1 MTSRDLR
8 RAVDCLL
15 ATLVLAG
22 LLASPAIAVR
32 ARQADRGP
40 TVSVRGRL
48 VAMAGDPRTPEDGR
62 PIQRYVVASRRGS
75 VRLSVDAAHEPGLLA
90 QVGRRVQVVGT
101 QQPGGSVAVLA
112 ARVVG
117 HRRAPTEAV
126 TGSQKW
132 VSLLCRFA
140 GTPSVPHPK
149 SWYDGLVGGSSSLIS
164 DYFEET
170 SYGTIDLAG
179 GTVMA
184 WVDMPHNRSFYG
196 APANADLT
204 QMAQDCATASNTAGL
219 NFNDY
224 MGIDMHFNENMTY
237 SWGGS
242 VYLSLDGVSRIWKAT
257 WMSDWGVAGVQAHEM
272 GHGFGLLHSSGPYTQ
287 TYDSHWDQM
296 SYAYAGPQDPTYG
309 WTPEGTISYHRDV
322 LGWFDPSWVTTVPD
336 GGSKTVTLRPLSDPA
351 AAGGER
357 EIVIPVS
364 ATVSYTVEARERSGA
379 DVGVPGDAVVIHQV
393 DESRATSSPFDR
405 IAQVV
410 DADGDGDVNDDGAM
424 WIVGETF
431 SVDALDLTVSVNSKA
446 GDGSYQVSVAY
457 GVPDLDTPTNPTSFA
472 SSSHTLGDWSAD
484 DTIAMAFSGAS
495 DVGTGVD
502 GFSIAWGGAGVAAD
516 TTKDLGANA
525 TTFTSAAQPDGDR
538 YVALRTV
545 DEAGNWSDQIVAG
558 PFRLDTTAPDDAH
571 VDAPGSPFTW
581 STSIPVSWDGGAD
594 AGSGFAGYDVR
605 SRAATAKTD
614 FGATADWL
622 TGVAGAGDTFVG
634 KPGSTRCFSVRSA
647 DLMANRTAWS
657 DEACTAV
664 PLDDRAF
671 VAKGPWSQQAGGTFQ
686 DTLTTAS
693 ARGGTLTLKRLQA
706 RRFSIMATT
715 CPTCGAFRVLWRGT
729 VLAKVDLHD
738 AVGAS
743 GVVFA
748 LGTKASVK
756 AGTLV
761 IEVTSRHKSVS
772 IDAVGVTRV

>member
-1 MTSRDLR
+1 MVSAAVR
-8 RAVDCLL
+8 RSLACLL
-15 ATLVLAG
+15 AILVLAG
-22 LLASPAIAVR
+22 LLASPAAAGR
-32 ARQADRGP
+32 SRQADRGP
-40 TVSVRGRL
+40 AVSVRGRL

-62 PIQRYVVASRRGS
+62 PIQRYVVASRHGS
-75 VRLSVDAAHEPGLLA
+75 VQLSVDAAHEAGLLA
-90 QVGRRVQVVGT
+90 QVGRRVQIVGT
-101 QQPGGSVAVLA
+101 ARQDGSVSILA
-112 ARVVG
+112 SRVVEQ
-117 HRRAPTEAV
+117 RRAPTEAV

-140 GTPSVPHPK
+140 GTTTVPHPK

-184 WVDMPHNRSFYG
+184 WVDMPHNRSYYG

-204 QMAQDCATASNTAGL
+204 QMAKDCATASNTAGL
-219 NFNDY
+219 DFDDY

-242 VYLSLDGVSRIWKAT
+242 VYLTLDGVSRIWKAT

-272 GHGFGLLHSSGPYTQ
+272 GHGFGLLHSSGPYAQ

-296 SYAYAGPQDPTYG
+296 SYAYAGPQDPDYG

-336 GGSKTVTLRPLSDPA
+336 GGSATVTLRPLSDPA

-357 EIVIPVS
+357 EIVIPVT
-364 ATVSYTVEARERSGA
+364 ANVAYTVEARERSGA

-410 DADGDGDVNDDGAM
+410 DADGDGDVNDGGAM
-424 WIVGETF
+424 WTVGETF

-472 SSSHTLGDWSAD
+472 SSSHAIGDWSAD
-484 DTIAMAFSGAS
+484 DSIAMAFSGAG

-502 GFSIAWGGAGVAAD
+502 GYSIAWGGAAVAAD

-525 TTFTSAAQPDGDR
+525 SSFTSPAQPDGDR

-545 DEAGNWSDQIVAG
+545 DEAGNWAGQVVAG
-558 PFRLDTTAPDDAH
+558 PFRIDTTVPDDAQ

-581 STSIPVSWDGGAD
+581 STSVPVSWNGGAD
-594 AGSGFAGYDVR
+594 AGSGFAGFDVR
-605 SRAATAKTD
+605 SRAASAKAD
-614 FGATADWL
+614 FGAPEDWL
-622 TGVAGAGDTFVG
+622 IGTVATDDAFAG

-647 DLMANRTAWS
+647 DLVANRTAWS

-664 PLDDRAF
+664 PLDERAF
-671 VAKGPWSQQAGGTFQ
+671 GAKGAWTQQSGGSFQ
-686 DTLTTAS
+686 DTVTTTK
-693 ARGGTLTLKRLQA
+693 ARGATLTMKHLQA
-706 RRFSIMATT
+706 RRFAVMATT

-761 IEVTSRHKSVS
+761 IEVTSRRKSVT